1 MKTRNDYRQRMR
13 RRKRFFRIFLA
24 LSFLGLSIGT
34 AYFLYQYQTGKM
46 NAGKT
51 QAASEEI
58 PEFNGKKD
66 EHGKVN
72 ILLLGSD
79 TRGEEKSRTDT
90 IMIAQYDPEKG
101 EARLVSLMR
110 DMYVDVPEYGKYK
123 LNTSYFLGGPEL
135 LRQTLKENFD
145 IDVQYYALMDF
156 KGFQKVVD
164 ALAPDGIEMNVE
176 KEMSTNINVTLE
188 PGLQKLNGK
197 ELLGYARFRHD
208 AEGDFGRVKRQQE
221 VINALKDEMLS
232 LNGVSKIP
240 KLMGTVSPYIETN
253 IGSMDRISLAK
264 EFVLNPVD
272 KIDTMRLP
280 IDNSFENARYEGVG
294 AVLDVDMEANTE
306 ALKDFLNGEEPKS
319 YEEYV
324 EEEAVSDDAVVE
336 DSTGVEDTGSYDE
349 TEDSGVYEEST
360 EIEDT
365 SGYEE

>member
-13 RRKRFFRIFLA
+13 RRKRFFRIFLV
-24 LSFLGLSIGT
+24 LSFLGASIVT
-34 AYFLYQYQTGKM
+34 AYFLYQYQRGIM
-46 NAGKT
+46 QAGKP
-51 QAASEEI
+51 QAASEEV
-58 PEFNGKKD
+58 PEFHGKKD

-72 ILLLGSD
+72 VLLLGSD
-79 TRGEEKSRTDT
+79 TRGEEKARTDT

-101 EARLVSLMR
+101 DAKLVSLMR
-110 DMYVDVPEYGKYK
+110 DMYVNVPEYGMYK

-164 ALAPDGIEMNVE
+164 VLAPNGIEMNVE
-176 KEMSTNINVTLE
+176 KAMSTNINVSLE

-232 LNGVSKIP
+232 FNGVSKIP

-253 IGSMDRISLAK
+253 IGAMDRISLAK
-264 EFVLNPVD
+264 EFVLNPAD
-272 KIDTMRLP
+272 KIDTMRVP
-280 IDNSFENARYEGVG
+280 IDNSFENARYEGAG
-294 AVLDVDMEANTE
+294 AVLDVDLDANTE

-319 YEEYV
+319 YAEYV
-324 EEEAVSDDAVVE
+324 EEETLSESDA
-336 DSTGVEDTGSYDE
+336 TEDTGSYDE
-349 TEDSGVYEEST
+349 TGDSGAYEDSTGIEESG
-360 EIEDT
+360 
-365 SGYEE
+365 GYEE

>member
-24 LSFLGLSIGT
+24 LSFLGMSIGT
-34 AYFLYQYQTGKM
+34 AYFLYQYQVGKM
-46 NAGKT
+46 QAGKT
-51 QAASEEI
+51 QAASQEI

-66 EHGKVN
+66 EHGKIN

-90 IMIAQYDPEKG
+90 IMIAQYDPEQG

-110 DMYVDVPEYGKYK
+110 DMYVDVPEYGKHK

-145 IDVQYYALMDF
+145 VDVQYYALVDF

-164 ALAPDGIEMNVE
+164 VLAPNGIEMNVE

-188 PGLQKLNGK
+188 PGLQNLNGK

-208 AEGDFGRVKRQQE
+208 AEGDFGRVERQQE
-221 VINALKDEMLS
+221 VIDALKDEMLS

-240 KLMGTVSPYIETN
+240 KLMGTVSPFIETN

-272 KIDTMRLP
+272 DIETMRLP
-280 IDNSFENARYEGVG
+280 IDYSFENARYEGAG
-294 AVLDVDMEANTE
+294 AVLDVDLEANTQ
-306 ALKDFLNGEEPKS
+306 ALKDFLNGQEPKS

-324 EEEAVSDDAVVE
+324 EE
-336 DSTGVEDTGSYDE
+336 STGVDE
-349 TEDSGVYEEST
+349 TDSYEETGDSGLYEESSD
-360 EIEDT
+360 IEDS
-365 SGYEE
+365 SGYE